1 MDDCPR
7 ERWFGYTLPELLLSV
22 LVLGVLLSL
31 LVGWTRAVRRDLNM
45 EAGRRLLVTLNRALD
60 AYHAATGAWP
70 PEERLP
76 AAQRAVGAL
85 LEQPESAKVMAEI
98 SASAWSSADR
108 RRLLDAWRTPLRYL
122 GPQHSPDRVA
132 INDGRPIFVSAGP
145 DREFGERGSVAVGD
159 NIASDDAGVY
169 DATEGNRVQPQ

>member
-1 MDDCPR
+1 VDVSDPGQAAHLLMVGSR
-7 ERWFGYTLPELLLSV
+7 VAGALLLAPIFGSSMIPLPVRVVVAALLGWV
-22 LVLGVLLSL
+22 LAMGVPPLAGSTSPDTALG
-31 LVGWTRAVRRDLNM
+31 M
-45 EAGRRLLVTLNRALD
+45 AGVV
-60 AYHAATGAWP
+60 AA
-70 PEERLP
+70 E
-76 AAQRAVGAL
+76 RAVGAL